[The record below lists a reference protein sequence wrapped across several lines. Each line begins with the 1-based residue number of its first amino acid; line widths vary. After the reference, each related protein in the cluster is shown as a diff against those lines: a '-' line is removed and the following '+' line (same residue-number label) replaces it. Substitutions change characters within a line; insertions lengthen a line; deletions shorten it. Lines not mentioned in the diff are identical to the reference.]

1 MNCTLSHAESSGLF
15 NLHCL
20 KCCVR
25 LVESTRPRKDLAAL
39 MLEAIQ
45 RNGGPERSE
54 ILKSINQKKG
64 VQNGIF

>member
-1 MNCTLSHAESSGLF
+1 MTCILPHTEPSGRF
-15 NLHCL
+15 DLHCL
-20 KCCVR
+20 QCCVR

-54 ILKSINQKKG
+54 ILKSINRKKG